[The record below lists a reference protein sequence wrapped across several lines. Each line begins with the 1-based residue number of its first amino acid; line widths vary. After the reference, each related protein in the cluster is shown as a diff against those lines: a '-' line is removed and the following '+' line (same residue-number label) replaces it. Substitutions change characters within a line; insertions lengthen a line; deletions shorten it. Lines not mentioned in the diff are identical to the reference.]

1 MDSIRNEEHN
11 WKQNYA
17 WFTIQRERERNLE
30 AKFDR
35 KPHRTRNSSRV
46 HRSWR
51 ELRRFER
58 CGVFMAG
65 HKNGRANGGW
75 DGASLATG
83 CRHVSL
89 ARIHPKFLFSVRKKK
104 KRDGGRREWKKNGRG
119 RREDALGVWGKGWER
134 KGEGGN
140 DAIKTM
146 ASSGRRR
153 RTESSVIVGR
163 KIANNRGR
171 GGWGG
176 EIRSER
182 VGKI

>member
-17 WFTIQRERERNLE
+17 WFTIQRERNLE

-35 KPHRTRNSSRV
+35 KPRRTRNSSRV

-65 HKNGRANGGW
+65 HKNGRANGG
-75 DGASLATG
+75 GGGTG
-83 CRHVSL
+83 
-89 ARIHPKFLFSVRKKK
+89 HPLQPDVGMSPSRAFTRNFYFPCEKKK

>member
-17 WFTIQRERERNLE
+17 WFTIQRERNLE

-35 KPHRTRNSSRV
+35 KPRRTRNSSRV

-65 HKNGRANGGW
+65 HKNGRANGG
-75 DGASLATG
+75 GVGRGIPCNRMSACLPRAHSPEISIFRA
-83 CRHVSL
+83 
-89 ARIHPKFLFSVRKKK
+89 KKKK

>member
-1 MDSIRNEEHN
+1 MIENPIVLAIPPGSIVRDA
-11 WKQNYA
+11 NYVV
-17 WFTIQRERERNLE
+17 
-30 AKFDR
+30 
-35 KPHRTRNSSRV
+35 SSDAAYL
-46 HRSWR
+46 WR
-51 ELRRFER
+51 
-58 CGVFMAG
+58 GIKTG
-65 HKNGRANGGW
+65 GPTGGGGW

>member
-1 MDSIRNEEHN
+1 MIENPVVLAIPPGSIVRDA
-11 WKQNYA
+11 NYVVSSDA
-17 WFTIQRERERNLE
+17 AYLWRGIKTGGPTGGGVGRGIPCNRMSACLPRAHSPEISIFR
-30 AKFDR
+30 AK
-35 KPHRTRNSSRV
+35 
-46 HRSWR
+46 
-51 ELRRFER
+51 
-58 CGVFMAG
+58 
-65 HKNGRANGGW
+65 
-75 DGASLATG
+75 
-83 CRHVSL
+83 
-89 ARIHPKFLFSVRKKK
+89 KKK

>member
-1 MDSIRNEEHN
+1 MIENPVVLAIPPGSIVRDA
-11 WKQNYA
+11 NYVVSSDA
-17 WFTIQRERERNLE
+17 AYLWRGIKTGGPTGGGTGHPLQPDVGMSPSRAF
-30 AKFDR
+30 
-35 KPHRTRNSSRV
+35 TRNFYFPC
-46 HRSWR
+46 
-51 ELRRFER
+51 E
-58 CGVFMAG
+58 
-65 HKNGRANGGW
+65 
-75 DGASLATG
+75 
-83 CRHVSL
+83 
-89 ARIHPKFLFSVRKKK
+89 KK

-171 GGWGG
+171 GGWKRG
-176 EIRSER
+176 EGR
-182 VGKI
+182 